1 MALLAINGFPNNWDW
16 VDIGFVVTVVLLVL
30 NGLKNGAVFS
40 LINILSI
47 PVAFLVTYLFGPR
60 FVAVLAVN
68 GFSATPLIAYGVLFL
83 GTVLILHIVGS
94 VVRKVLKYVPLL
106 GPADSL
112 LGGALGFVESWLL
125 WLLLLFVLGTFL
137 SSVQSGIE
145 TGSIFSQGI
154 DLQVLHMGNI
164 AQFLPTFQQWH
175 DFYNQ
180 AVTNSLFA
188 KVNSFFVTA
197 LPELQIKTPL
207 PLQS

>member
-1 MALLAINGFPNNWDW
+1 MNWDW
-16 VDIGFVVTVVLLVL
+16 IDILFVVTVVLLVL
-30 NGLKNGAVFS
+30 NGLKNGALFS

-47 PVAFLVTYLFGPR
+47 PVAFIVTYLFGPR
-60 FVAVLAVN
+60 FIALLAVN
-68 GFSATPLIAYGVLFL
+68 GFPATPLLAYGVLFL

-94 VVRKVLKYVPLL
+94 IVRNVLKYVPLL

-112 LGGALGFVESWLL
+112 LGGVLGFVEAWLL

-137 SSVQSGIE
+137 STVQSGIE
-145 TGSIFSQGI
+145 TGSVFFQGI
-154 DLQVLHMGNI
+154 NLQDLHLGNV

-188 KVNSFFVTA
+188 KVNGFFVTV
-197 LPELQIKTPL
+197 LPELKTPS
-207 PLQS
+207 PLQ